1 MKKRIAFI
9 SDHASPL
16 SILGG
21 ADIGGHIYIVELA
34 KHLAELGY
42 EIDIFTRKDAEDLPD
57 VVDWQKG
64 IRIVHTVAGPA
75 RYIPKEDLLQYI
87 PDFTKNMLAFIRKEK
102 IRYALVHAHFW
113 MSGLVA
119 CQLKTIMNLPF
130 VITFHALGYMQRLF
144 QKEANKFSPCRIE
157 AEKFIIKQAAGII
170 AECPQDKN
178 DLINYY
184 QAKENK
190 IHIIPCGFSKHEF
203 QPIEQS
209 EARKM
214 LGLNDNER
222 ILLQL
227 GRIAPCKGID
237 NVILAM
243 ARLKKYSNIRLLIVG
258 GDSSPASPSSAEML
272 RLKGIAINE
281 NVSEIVNFTGH
292 KNREMLKYYY
302 SAADIFITTPWYEPF
317 GITPLEAM
325 ACGTPVIGAD
335 VGGIKYSVVNGYTG
349 FLVPPD
355 QPEALAQKIEIL
367 LDNQQLLLSMGVHA
381 IEHVNSEF
389 TWSHVSNLVDS
400 LYSYIQRI
408 PQGMRVSHQTKA
420 A

>member
-1 MKKRIAFI
+1 M
-9 SDHASPL
+9 
-16 SILGG
+16 
-21 ADIGGHIYIVELA
+21 
-34 KHLAELGY
+34 
-42 EIDIFTRKDAEDLPD
+42 
-57 VVDWQKG
+57 
-64 IRIVHTVAGPA
+64 
-75 RYIPKEDLLQYI
+75 
-87 PDFTKNMLAFIRKEK
+87 
-102 IRYALVHAHFW
+102 
-113 MSGLVA
+113 
-119 CQLKTIMNLPF
+119 
-130 VITFHALGYMQRLF
+130 
-144 QKEANKFSPCRIE
+144 
-157 AEKFIIKQAAGII
+157 
-170 AECPQDKN
+170 
-178 DLINYY
+178 
-184 QAKENK
+184 
-190 IHIIPCGFSKHEF
+190 
-203 QPIEQS
+203 
-209 EARKM
+209 
-214 LGLNDNER
+214 
-222 ILLQL
+222 
-227 GRIAPCKGID
+227 
-237 NVILAM
+237 ILAM